1 MSPPHRQ
8 TIPYYPLLSVITA
21 LFAAVPSRADITV
34 LHHWMLGEGDGP
46 QPSTITKD
54 SAGTIDLTLT
64 GTTSRVASTVPTSTM
79 AMQVTNTWGPWPTPA
94 QSFVTD
100 TVTPVVL
107 PDPANWGFEC
117 WAWMDSIPGAGQD
130 SECTFIHIGD
140 HSAGSEVM
148 ELITGNY
155 FIHLPGVVALDSGVP
170 ASADIGKWVHLAMIN
185 EQEYTIDNGQ
195 DPPLITPTGGRKV
208 RLFRDGVEIASAN
221 GSPNGGPGI
230 VTIGSQKLSGIGG
243 LEHSR
248 GFNGKIDDVRI
259 FSFALG
265 SFNPATD
272 LLYPDGLPGT
282 APFEITGIS
291 IAGNGD
297 ITLTWNSEPGVNY
310 SVWEST
316 NLGTWLE
323 NTDGVAS
330 QGAETSTTITP
341 LHTNA
346 VRLFLKVQS
355 P

>member
-1 MSPPHRQ
+1 MSPPHCH
-8 TIPYYPLLSVITA
+8 TIFCYPLLLTITA
-21 LFAAVPSRADITV
+21 LFAAAPSRADITV

-46 QPSTITKD
+46 EPSTITKD
-54 SAGTIDLTLT
+54 SVGTLDLTLT
-64 GTTSRVASTVPTSTM
+64 GTTSRVTSTVPTSTM

-100 TVTPVVL
+100 TATPVVL

-130 SECTFIHIGD
+130 SECTFVHIGD
-140 HSAGSEVM
+140 HTPGSEVM
-148 ELITGNY
+148 ELISGNY
-155 FIHLPGVVALDSGVP
+155 IIHLPGVALADSGIA
-170 ASADIGKWVHLAMIN
+170 ASADIGKWVHLAMVN
-185 EQEYTIDNGQ
+185 EEEYTIDNGQ
-195 DPPLITPTGGRKV
+195 DPPVITPTGGRRV
-208 RLFRDGVEIASAN
+208 RMFRDGVEIVATN
-221 GSPNGGPGI
+221 GTPNGGPGI

-248 GFNGKIDDVRI
+248 GLNGKIDDVRI

-272 LLYPDGLPGT
+272 LLYPDGPGST
-282 APFEITGIS
+282 APFEITSMS
-291 IAGNGD
+291 IAVNGD
-297 ITLTWNSEPGVNY
+297 VTLTWNSQPGESY
-310 SVWEST
+310 SVREST
-316 NLGTWLE
+316 DLGTWLE
-323 NTDGVAS
+323 ITDGVAS

-346 VRLFLKVQS
+346 TRLFLKVQT